1 MAAALAPIIG
11 FIKASPMLAFQI
23 GATVVGKGIQA
34 SQQRRA
40 GEQQQAMYDQQAAQA
55 RIQGR
60 TQAINYKQQ
69 AANVLR
75 RMNETLATTVARAGQ
90 FGDAIGGSALAL
102 QKFAES
108 EGSMEFGT
116 SIDNSQLALAGAET
130 QASIYQQAGRIAR
143 TTGNINAIGT
153 GLTGVTRTLSL
164 LPGRTAA
171 VVE

>member
-1 MAAALAPIIG
+1 MQIASFAMSAISALQQV
-11 FIKASPMLAFQI
+11 KAGQ
-23 GATVVGKGIQA
+23 
-34 SQQRRA
+34 
-40 GEQQQAMYDQQAAQA
+40 QQQAMYNQQAAQA
-55 RIQGR
+55 AIQGR

-69 AANVLR
+69 AADVLR

-108 EGSMEFGT
+108 EGSREFGT
-116 SIDNSQLALAGAET
+116 SIDNSQLALAGAAT
-130 QASIYQQAGRIAR
+130 QASIYQQSGSIAR
-143 TTGNINAIGT
+143 TTGNINAIGS

-164 LPGRTAA
+164 LPGKTAA

>member
-1 MAAALAPIIG
+1 MAAALAPV
-11 FIKASPMLAFQI
+11 LAFAKTYGTIIQI
-23 GATVVGKGIQA
+23 GATIAGSAIQA

-69 AANVLR
+69 AADVLR

-90 FGDAIGGSALAL
+90 FGDAISGSALAL

-108 EGSMEFGT
+108 EGSVEFGT
-116 SIDNSQLALAGAET
+116 SIDNAQLALAGAADT
-130 QASIYQQAGRIAR
+130 GRNLSYRPDALQEQPGTLTPLER
-143 TTGNINAIGT
+143 DLDRGNKNFEFAPQDE
-153 GLTGVTRTLSL
+153 LQRL
-164 LPGRTAA
+164 
-171 VVE
+171 

>member
-1 MAAALAPIIG
+1 MAAALAPV
-11 FIKASPMLAFQI
+11 LAFAKTYGTIIQI
-23 GATVVGKGIQA
+23 GATIAGSAIQA

-108 EGSMEFGT
+108 EGSREFGT
-116 SIDNSQLALAGAET
+116 SIDNSQLALAGAAT
-130 QASIYQQAGRIAR
+130 QASIYQQSGSIAR
-143 TTGNINAIGT
+143 TTGNINAIGS

-164 LPGRTAA
+164 LPGKTAA